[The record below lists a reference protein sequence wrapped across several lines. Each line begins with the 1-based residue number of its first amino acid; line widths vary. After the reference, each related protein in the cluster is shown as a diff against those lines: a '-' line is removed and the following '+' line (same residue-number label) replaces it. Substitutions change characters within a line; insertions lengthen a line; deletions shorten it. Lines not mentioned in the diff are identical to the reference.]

1 MRDSSADSEGKM
13 KVRVR
18 KMMKLDRVGMVGM
31 DVRRWMGLLEVV
43 GKKIA
48 PSELEEVTLV
58 DLLKIE
64 QFEASQTF
72 LK

>member
-58 DLLKIE
+58 DLLKIG
-64 QFEASQTF
+64 QFEASRTF